1 MTLVGETSMKRCRR
15 RWPLI
20 VGDTGWMDED
30 FSEVVFRPVD
40 DAALESSLSVEGTDR
55 STGFRDG
62 LVAVGAFVL
71 AVIIVGFVFYDR
83 SDGEWQMTIGAEA
96 PISSRTG
103 HVSVWTGSELVVWGG
118 WRTTSDPGLL
128 ETLDDGAAYDPATD
142 TWRLLAPSPLV
153 GRVGAGVVWTGTEML
168 VLATQQGGVLPT
180 RNGAAYNPATDT
192 WRILPEF
199 DHTLGWSVLRTV
211 NGTGYLGTQI
221 RLADRWF
228 RIDNETGALTAVD
241 GEGIPI
247 SDTVSDLVPGI
258 ELDRI
263 FVDPVW
269 TGTVIL
275 EATGGF
281 DPNGDVKNRL
291 QWRTINPSTKAIV
304 NLDPQP
310 DVPVRVEAQGE

>member
-1 MTLVGETSMKRCRR
+1 M
-15 RWPLI
+15 

-40 DAALESSLSVEGTDR
+40 DVAVESSLSVEGTDR
-55 STGFRDG
+55 STGVRDG

-71 AVIIVGFVFYDR
+71 VVLIVGFVFYDR
-83 SDGEWQMTIGAEA
+83 GDGEWQMTIGAEA

-103 HVSVWTGSELVVWGG
+103 HVSVWTGRELVVWGG

-142 TWRLLAPSPLV
+142 TWRLLSPSPLV

-199 DHTLGWSVLRTV
+199 DHTLAS
-211 NGTGYLGTQI
+211 
-221 RLADRWF
+221 
-228 RIDNETGALTAVD
+228 
-241 GEGIPI
+241 PI
-247 SDTVSDLVPGI
+247 SSSAMKVMVSSLRYPSRQRSNGIVGLIVDTTEAAGRGPGSDH
-258 ELDRI
+258 
-263 FVDPVW
+263 FSACCSW
-269 TGTVIL
+269 TRPAGR
-275 EATGGF
+275 GS
-281 DPNGDVKNRL
+281 
-291 QWRTINPSTKAIV
+291 RT
-304 NLDPQP
+304 
-310 DVPVRVEAQGE
+310 